1 MMRLA
6 TELAGRHC
14 FWGAGP
20 MARLQSLAELLE
32 RAMERERERERERQ
46 KNTGNVWTCKLHLE
60 NYVNAWESIYI
71 YMCVCVKCR
80 DMDMKKNICGNVL
93 DIF

>member
-1 MMRLA
+1 MQLIKENANGWCSDMMRLA

-32 RAMERERERERERQ
+32 RAMERERERQ
-46 KNTGNVWTCKLHLE
+46 KNTRNVWTSIPHLE
-60 NYVNAWESIYI
+60 NYGNAWKCIYI
-71 YMCVCVKCR
+71 YIYLFEM
-80 DMDMKKNICGNVL
+80 
-93 DIF
+93 

>member
-1 MMRLA
+1 MQLIKENANGWCSDMMRLA

-32 RAMERERERERERQ
+32 RAMERERERERQ
-46 KNTGNVWTCKLHLE
+46 KNTGNVWTCIPHLE
-60 NYVNAWESIYI
+60 NYGNALKCIYI
-71 YMCVCVKCR
+71 YIYLFEM
-80 DMDMKKNICGNVL
+80 
-93 DIF
+93 

>member
-1 MMRLA
+1 MQLIKENANGWCSDMMRLA

-32 RAMERERERERERQ
+32 RAMERERERET
-46 KNTGNVWTCKLHLE
+46 KKHGKCMDKYTASGKLWKCMEMH
-60 NYVNAWESIYI
+60 IYI
-71 YMCVCVKCR
+71 Y
-80 DMDMKKNICGNVL
+80 
-93 DIF
+93 IFI

>member
-1 MMRLA
+1 
-6 TELAGRHC
+6 
-14 FWGAGP
+14 

-32 RAMERERERERERQ
+32 RAMERERERERERD
-46 KNTGNVWTCKLHLE
+46 KKTREMYGHVYCIWKIMEMHGN
-60 NYVNAWESIYI
+60 AYI

>member
-1 MMRLA
+1 MQLIKENANGWCSDMMRLA

-32 RAMERERERERERQ
+32 RAMERERERDKKTQEMYGQVYRIWKIMEMH
-46 KNTGNVWTCKLHLE
+46 GNA
-60 NYVNAWESIYI
+60 YIYI
-71 YMCVCVKCR
+71 Y
-80 DMDMKKNICGNVL
+80 IS
-93 DIF
+93 I